1 MDNVNNNEVLDQA
14 IDSKFFDILRIMLY
28 SLIGIIIFFIPVK
41 SADRFSGKYSN
52 LEVLFKKPV
61 KIFIVVF
68 VVSSGHQLLLQII
81 TCYAVNFD
89 RVGR

>member
-41 SADRFSGKYSN
+41 IDGK
-52 LEVLFKKPV
+52 
-61 KIFIVVF
+61 
-68 VVSSGHQLLLQII
+68 
-81 TCYAVNFD
+81 VNTLI
-89 RVGR
+89 